1 MTARH
6 NACASR
12 IAAKR
17 GHIWILIAACASV
30 MACAVFAAAQTRDLG
45 SIEGIVTDP
54 SGAVV
59 AGVAMKARIA
69 QTSATFTATTNE
81 DGLF

>member
-1 MTARH
+1 
-6 NACASR
+6 
-12 IAAKR
+12 
-17 GHIWILIAACASV
+17 